1 MEAKSENMSLMFDYL
16 DQNGSE
22 TVTAAVEI
30 VLANRLIMTVK
41 AGGPGTHSRPAFAP
55 FEAYEVLIDH
65 DPPRF
70 WSKFNFDDDW
80 SVYREVPR
88 LLVAHHI
95 TRHGG
100 IAEMVVSADHADTR
114 VPRMSRT
121 VLMNVSLTVDE
132 GHARAVREAVEKVAS
147 AHLISSM
154 MTFPKGL

>member
-1 MEAKSENMSLMFDYL
+1 MNDKNLNMDMMFTYL

-22 TVTAAVEI
+22 TATAAVEV

-70 WSKFNFDDDW
+70 WSKFNFEDDW

-100 IAEMVVSADHADTR
+100 IAEMVVTTDHADTR
-114 VPRMSRT
+114 VPRTGRT
-121 VLMNVSLTVDE
+121 VRMSVSLTVNEDN
-132 GHARAVREAVEKVAS
+132 AREVRKAVESVAS
-147 AHLISSM
+147 THLISSL
-154 MTFPKGL
+154 MTFE